1 MGLLSWIG
9 GILGFMTFGP
19 LGAVAGFV
27 FGYLMEGGS
36 NSSGP
41 QYTEGRSYDFDDSSD
56 GINYGQ
62 RNSFLFSLMVL
73 AAHIIQAD
81 GKIMHSEMEFVRI
94 FLRTNFGDSAAQQ
107 GNDILLKLF
116 ELRKQ
121 QDRESPYKWRD
132 TISQCCAQIA
142 ANTTRSERLQMLNL
156 LVLIAQADGN
166 TPTTEINALYE
177 VAQMMGLSVDEVKEA
192 CDSLHEVNPMMG
204 HRGCRLA
211 VTYPEIAE
219 MQTRAVMEAA
229 IEVEDVEGFSIEPE
243 IMIPLVGDVKE
254 FKYVKET
261 VIKTAEH
268 VKKERNSDIVY
279 HIGTMIE
286 IPRAALTA
294 GEIAKEAD
302 FFSFGTNDLTQMT
315 FGFSRDDAGKFLP
328 AYYKAKIYESDP
340 FSKLD
345 QTGVGQLIEM
355 AATKGREANPDIK
368 LGICG
373 EHGGDPSSVF
383 FCHKVGLSYVSCSPF
398 RVPIAR
404 LAAAQAALEELGVT
418 G

>member
-81 GKIMHSEMEFVRI
+81 GKIMHSEMEFVRN

-177 VAQMMGLSVDEVKEA
+177 VAQMMGLSATDVDSMLNLGRVDEP
-192 CDSLHEVNPMMG
+192 DSPSAL
-204 HRGCRLA
+204 
-211 VTYPEIAE
+211 
-219 MQTRAVMEAA
+219 EAA
-229 IEVEDVEGFSIEPE
+229 YKVLGVSPDASDAEVKAAYRKMALEHHPDRVSKLGDDVR
-243 IMIPLVGDVKE
+243 
-254 FKYVKET
+254 
-261 VIKTAEH
+261 KTAE
-268 VKKERNSDIVY
+268 KKLQ
-279 HIGTMIE
+279 E
-286 IPRAALTA
+286 INA
-294 GEIAKEAD
+294 AKEII
-302 FFSFGTNDLTQMT
+302 
-315 FGFSRDDAGKFLP
+315 
-328 AYYKAKIYESDP
+328 YKA
-340 FSKLD
+340 
-345 QTGVGQLIEM
+345 
-355 AATKGREANPDIK
+355 R
-368 LGICG
+368 
-373 EHGGDPSSVF
+373 
-383 FCHKVGLSYVSCSPF
+383 GL
-398 RVPIAR
+398 
-404 LAAAQAALEELGVT
+404 
-418 G
+418 